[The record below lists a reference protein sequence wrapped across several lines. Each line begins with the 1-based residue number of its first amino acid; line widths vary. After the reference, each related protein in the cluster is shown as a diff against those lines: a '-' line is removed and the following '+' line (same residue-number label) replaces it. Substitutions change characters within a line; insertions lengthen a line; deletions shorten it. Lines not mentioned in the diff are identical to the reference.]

1 MRRGWKET
9 LVAGAAAVGTTL
21 VFAAPALATVPA
33 NTVAPTV
40 SGSPA
45 PAQTLT
51 ANKGTWTGSPT
62 PTYAYQWL
70 LCTSTT
76 VSSCASISGATGA
89 TYTTPSNYNNAQKRY
104 AVKVTA
110 TNSSGSASATS
121 ATTAAVPEPPAPVLS
136 LSGRMVTWPA
146 IPYVS
151 QYVVAVVRHPTTTR
165 ETTYSVINTNH
176 YTPTQDFPG
185 EHVNYGVRAYTT
197 AADPYPPW
205 AASEM
210 TLNWPIIGLG
220 AATGWGSTAAATV
233 HAGHVDWDRIDMG
246 TATTA
251 DSHVTGAIG
260 AGFDVLGVV
269 GNVADG
275 TPLSSVTTSTWASN
289 VVTQMQSNPGLA
301 MAEAGNEM
309 YFKGGVANPVKY
321 GQMYL
326 AAVNALSTAG
336 IHTKLLFNMWG
347 DYFCGT
353 TGVISCP
360 SNGWSQDSQGRGWLA
375 DAVNGVPGLA
385 AAIAANGVSTHP
397 YGAIG
402 QNNADES
409 GTAAVAAQESAAQA
423 ALGTI
428 PPFYVTEMGFDLD
441 LCGNDSGACSQ
452 ADQATKLGQA
462 MAVFLGD
469 DHVEGVWWFQA
480 WDYGSGNAWGILDTP
495 VQAGNGAGAARPA
508 FTTLSNLAVQ
518 YGQ

>member
-9 LVAGAAAVGTTL
+9 LVAGAVAVGATL
-21 VFAAPALATVPA
+21 VLASPALAAAPV
-33 NTVAPTV
+33 NTAAPTV
-40 SGSPA
+40 SGSTTPG
-45 PAQTLT
+45 QTLT

-62 PTYAYQWL
+62 PTYAYQWQ
-70 LCTSTT
+70 LCATT
-76 VSSCASISGATGA
+76 CANIAGATGA
-89 TYTTPSNYNNAQKRY
+89 TYTTPLNYNNAQKRF
-104 AVKVTA
+104 AVRVTA
-110 TNSSGSASATS
+110 TNSFGSVTATS
-121 ATTAAVPEPPAPVLS
+121 AQTAPIPEPPRPVLS
-136 LSGRMVTWPA
+136 VSGRTITWPA
-146 IPYVS
+146 IPGIT
-151 QYVVAVVRHPTTTR
+151 QYELAVVRHPTTTR
-165 ETTYSVINTNH
+165 ETTYSIISTNH

-197 AADPYPPW
+197 PQDLTSLWADPE
-205 AASEM
+205 A
-210 TLNWPIIGLG
+210 TLNWPIIGLD
-220 AATGWGSTAAATV
+220 AATGWGPTAAATV

-251 DSHVTGAIG
+251 NSSVSSAISE
-260 AGFDVLGVV
+260 GFSVLGIV

-275 TPLSSVTTSTWASN
+275 TPLSSVTTTTWANN

-309 YFKGGVANPVKY
+309 YYKGGVANPVKY

-326 AAVNALSTAG
+326 AAVNALSAAG
-336 IHTKLLFNMWG
+336 IHTKLLFDMFG
-347 DYFCGT
+347 DYYCGT

-385 AAIAANGVSTHP
+385 AAIAANGLSTHP
-397 YGAIG
+397 YGAVG
-402 QNNADES
+402 QNSADS
-409 GTAAVAAQESAAQA
+409 AGTAAVAAQESAAQA

-428 PPFYVTEMGFDLD
+428 PPFYITEMGYNLD
-441 LCGNDSGACSQ
+441 LCGDDAGACSQ
-452 ADQATKLGQA
+452 SDQATKLGQA

-495 VQAGNGAGAARPA
+495 DQAGAAGGAARPA